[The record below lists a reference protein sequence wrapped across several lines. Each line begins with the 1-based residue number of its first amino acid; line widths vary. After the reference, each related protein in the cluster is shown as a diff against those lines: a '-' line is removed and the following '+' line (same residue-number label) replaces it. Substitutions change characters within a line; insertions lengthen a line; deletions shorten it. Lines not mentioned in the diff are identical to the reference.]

1 MSEEKSIIQCQDKMA
16 LIAEITGVLVTIT
29 LSSLPTR
36 NHFNRGCFLIFTVM
50 K

>member
-16 LIAEITGVLVTIT
+16 LIAEITVLVTIT